1 MTEPLDDGPSK
12 PLRVSD
18 AMDLGY
24 TREELRTS
32 EWEAPFWGIRS
43 RSAALSVKDR
53 AAAFLP
59 RMPERAFYFGAT
71 AAVLQGIPVPRR
83 KETVAL
89 HVGVP
94 TGTRRVEGIGVV
106 AHHVIIDARDLTVLD
121 GLPVSTPA
129 RTWCDLSA
137 SGLQRHEVTAA
148 GDRILWS
155 QDPLA
160 SHSDLRSALARFEGR
175 RGTKLMRDALPI
187 LSGGS
192 ASVRES
198 WVRVLI
204 IDAELPPPTVQVEVM
219 NQWGRRLGHC
229 DLGWPYLR
237 IGLEYEGDHHRTD
250 QQQWQYDIRRYRE
263 MEQAGWVVIRVT
275 AADLADSRSRSAF
288 IRRLRS
294 TISARVRTLG

>member
-1 MTEPLDDGPSK
+1 MTESDDNDPTT

-18 AMDLGY
+18 ALGLGY
-24 TREELRTS
+24 TREDLRAG

-43 RSAALSVKDR
+43 RTAARSVKDK

-71 AAVLQGIPVPRR
+71 AAALHGIPVPRR
-83 KETVAL
+83 KETDAL

-94 TGTRRVEGIGVV
+94 AGTRRVEAIGVV
-106 AHHVIIDARDLTVLD
+106 AHHVIIDARDLTALE

-137 SGLQRHEVTAA
+137 GGLQRHEVTAA
-148 GDRILWS
+148 GDRILWTR
-155 QDPLA
+155 DPLA
-160 SHSDLRSALARFEGR
+160 THSDLRSALARFEGR

-204 IDAELPPPTVQVEVM
+204 IDAELPIPSVQVEVR
-219 NQWGRRLGHC
+219 NHWGRRLGHC
-229 DLGWPYLR
+229 DLGWPNLL

-250 QQQWQYDIRRYRE
+250 PQQWRYDIRRYRE
-263 MEQAGWVVIRVT
+263 MEEAGWIVIRVT
-275 AADLADSRSRSAF
+275 AADFADSRSRSAF